1 MSKLTS
7 QELKVLE
14 TLYKWDPELQK
25 HIEPNKESLV
35 NYWRNPSEANEASLQ
50 EKFGIEDTFFN
61 KPMVLFDDYESVE
74 LSDEY
79 FLQRSECEKA
89 VVEFTIDF
97 LSLLISAFGA
107 SVPRSVKKSATL
119 INRILQVSSKIYDFI
134 LKLVNEK
141 SVSKKVENL
150 YEILKIL
157 IKENI
162 LSTLF
167 DIIKNEMGPI
177 EKIWFAAKVAG
188 TILLGV
194 LSGGGLLAVKIAM
207 LIADGIDSIR
217 SAIKVSE
224 KCC

>member
-1 MSKLTS
+1 M
-7 QELKVLE
+7 
-14 TLYKWDPELQK
+14 
-25 HIEPNKESLV
+25 
-35 NYWRNPSEANEASLQ
+35 
-50 EKFGIEDTFFN
+50 
-61 KPMVLFDDYESVE
+61 
-74 LSDEY
+74 
-79 FLQRSECEKA
+79 
-89 VVEFTIDF
+89 
-97 LSLLISAFGA
+97 
-107 SVPRSVKKSATL
+107 PRSVKKSATL